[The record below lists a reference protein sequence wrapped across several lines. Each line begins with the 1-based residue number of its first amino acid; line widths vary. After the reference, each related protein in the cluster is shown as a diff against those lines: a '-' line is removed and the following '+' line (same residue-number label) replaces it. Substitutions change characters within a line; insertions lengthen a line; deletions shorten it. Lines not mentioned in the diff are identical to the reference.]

1 MLGLRVADP
10 QNIEGPIG
18 ELPGLGLLNVKTV
31 LTPKKT
37 LVEISGRDLAT
48 GAPVKGY
55 EMHVGDTTGADCAR
69 PMLDL
74 GGRPDGA
81 VSADGR
87 VMGCYLH
94 GIFGSDDFRRAFLN
108 ALKPGSASDLA
119 FESRIDATLDALADH
134 LERHVAVDRILEIAN
149 AR

>member
-1 MLGLRVADP
+1 MLGITTRLT
-10 QNIEGPIG
+10 G
-18 ELPGLGLLNVKTV
+18 E
-31 LTPKKT
+31 KT
-37 LVEISGRDLAT
+37 LVEAQGCDHAT
-48 GAPVKGY
+48 GAAVRGY
-55 EMHVGDTTGADCAR
+55 EMHVGVTEGADCAR

-94 GIFGSDDFRRAFLN
+94 GIFASDEFRSAFLQSLR
-108 ALKPGSASDLA
+108 AGFRSELA
-119 FESRIDATLDALADH
+119 FESHVDATLDALADH
-134 LERHVAVDRILEIAN
+134 LERHVAVDRIWEIAN